1 DETILRQETD
11 MAILVMIN
19 IILCIVLMSYN
30 FVVMN
35 KKQHIDHYAISITIA
50 LNGLV
55 SFIIIK
61 EINFITIAV
70 TAMLLI
76 WAFLHTWIQ
85 IRYVPNYIQNQFFVL
100 YIIIIIFS
108 MSLNIVFLDSD
119 ESIYQSLP
127 YFVVSLFIFGQIIA
141 YLSLFTEPTELNGRR
156 LAKTYQK
163 GIYKYFIHP
172 RLVGEIVT
180 IVSYI
185 CMIVLTPH
193 WFLLIPVFLIY
204 IFFILWQKL
213 FKTTNYVSAEN

>member
-1 DETILRQETD
+1 

-108 MSLNIVFLDSD
+108 MSLNIVFL
-119 ESIYQSLP
+119 
-127 YFVVSLFIFGQIIA
+127 
-141 YLSLFTEPTELNGRR
+141 
-156 LAKTYQK
+156 
-163 GIYKYFIHP
+163 GI
-172 RLVGEIVT
+172 
-180 IVSYI
+180 
-185 CMIVLTPH
+185 LT
-193 WFLLIPVFLIY
+193 IPVSF
-204 IFFILWQKL
+204 
-213 FKTTNYVSAEN
+213 S

>member
-1 DETILRQETD
+1 

-61 EINFITIAV
+61 EINFITITV

-127 YFVVSLFIFGQIIA
+127 YFGVSLFIFGQIIT

-193 WFLLIPVFLIY
+193 WFLLVPVFLIY

>member
-1 DETILRQETD
+1 

-127 YFVVSLFIFGQIIA
+127 YLGVSLFIFGQIIA
-141 YLSLFTEPTELNGRR
+141 YLSLFTEPKELNGRR
-156 LAKTYQK
+156 LAKIYQK
-163 GIYKYFIHP
+163 DIYKYFIHP

-185 CMIVLTPH
+185 CMIILTPH
-193 WFLLIPVFLIY
+193 WFLLVPVFLIY
-204 IFFILWQKL
+204 ISFILWQKL

>member
-1 DETILRQETD
+1 

-55 SFIIIK
+55 SFIIFK

-127 YFVVSLFIFGQIIA
+127 YFGVSLFIFGQIIA

-193 WFLLIPVFLIY
+193 WFLLVPVFLIY

>member
-1 DETILRQETD
+1 

-127 YFVVSLFIFGQIIA
+127 YFGVSLFIFGQIIA

-193 WFLLIPVFLIY
+193 WFLLVPVFLIY

-213 FKTTNYVSAEN
+213 FKTTQYVSAED

>member
-1 DETILRQETD
+1 

-127 YFVVSLFIFGQIIA
+127 YFGVSLFIFGQIIA

-193 WFLLIPVFLIY
+193 WFLLVPVFLIY

-213 FKTTNYVSAEN
+213 FKTKQYVSAED

>member
-1 DETILRQETD
+1 

-127 YFVVSLFIFGQIIA
+127 YFGVSLFIFGQIIA
-141 YLSLFTEPTELNGRR
+141 YLSLFTEPTELNGIR
-156 LAKTYQK
+156 LAKIYQK

-193 WFLLIPVFLIY
+193 WFLLVPVFLIY

>member
-1 DETILRQETD
+1 

-108 MSLNIVFLDSD
+108 ISLNIVFLDSY

-127 YFVVSLFIFGQIIA
+127 YFGVSLFIFGQIIA

-193 WFLLIPVFLIY
+193 WFLLVPVFLIY

>member
-1 DETILRQETD
+1 

-127 YFVVSLFIFGQIIA
+127 YFGVSLFIFGQIIA

-193 WFLLIPVFLIY
+193 WFLLVPV
-204 IFFILWQKL
+204 FFILWQKL

>member
-1 DETILRQETD
+1 

-127 YFVVSLFIFGQIIA
+127 YFGVSLFIFGQIIA

-193 WFLLIPVFLIY
+193 WFLLVPVFLIY

-213 FKTTNYVSAEN
+213 FKTMNYVSAEN